1 MYNRQKMKLPEIIT
15 EQELQKILKVTKKKT
30 HRLAFALGFYQ
41 AMRISEVANLLP
53 ENVNKGQKLLLIK
66 QAKGKKDRNIPI
78 APEVLKGLKHLPVG
92 VGIRALQKSFKKYLK
107 IALDRDDL
115 SFHSL
120 RHCISDDVEVLT
132 KEGWKKRNELKKGEF
147 IYTLN
152 LDEEKIEVNPIK
164 NIRKYNY
171 NGKLNQIK
179 RKYIDCLFTAEHKFV
194 IKKRK
199 KDMKI
204 NKTFWSEW
212 KLLKFKDFNTTQFK
226 LRLSGLKKEGL
237 SIGKEKAF
245 ILGLILGDGNI
256 SPQKKRDGSPS
267 GKYSISISQ
276 SLSANPE
283 KVKKIRK
290 YFVKSG
296 LVYSERKEKEKINK
310 FNGKP
315 YQMVIFRPFQKEI
328 EWIFDW
334 INIDRTPKW
343 NILNLNGEELKEIYD
358 AMMLCDGSRGR
369 EYCSQNKKRIDF
381 FITLCHLIGKRALK
395 SKGILNMGKNK
406 GKEKSR
412 IYIVNDDSCQ
422 VDKKDISK
430 VKYKGI
436 VWCPEVENQTF
447 IARRK
452 NKIFV
457 SGNSGVTHYLT
468 GLKKWSSLEVQRFA
482 GHSKIATTE
491 IYTHISP
498 ENLVDRMWGD

>member
-1 MYNRQKMKLPEIIT
+1 MKLPEIIT
-15 EQELQKILKVTKKKT
+15 EQELQSILKVTKKPK
-30 HRLAFALGFYQ
+30 HKLAFALGFYQ
-41 AMRISEVANLLP
+41 AMRVSEVVNLKP
-53 ENVNKGQKLLLIK
+53 ENINKGQKLILIK
-66 QAKGKKDRNIPI
+66 QAKGGKDRNIPI
-78 APEVLKGLKHLPVG
+78 APEVIKGLKHLPVG

-115 SFHSL
+115 HFHSL
-120 RHCISDDVEVLT
+120 RHCFSDDVELLT

-152 LDEEKIEVNPIK
+152 LEEEKIETNPIK
-164 NIRKYNY
+164 NIHKYNY

-179 RKYIDCLFTAEHKFV
+179 RKYIDCLFTDEHNFV

-199 KDMKI
+199 RDTRR
-204 NKTFWSEW
+204 NKTFWDEW

-226 LRLSGLKKEGL
+226 IRLSGLKKEGL
-237 SIGKEKAF
+237 SIGKERAF
-245 ILGLILGDGNI
+245 ILGLILGDGSI
-256 SPQKKRDGSPS
+256 TPQRRSNGKKS

-276 SLSANPE
+276 SLTANPE

-290 YFVKSG
+290 CFNKSG
-296 LVYSERKEKEKINK
+296 LVYSERKEKEKINN

-315 YQMVIFRPFQKEI
+315 YQMVYFRPFQNEI

-334 INIDRTPKW
+334 INVDRTPKW

-358 AMMLCDGSRGR
+358 AMMMCDGSRGT
-369 EYCSQNKKRIDF
+369 EYCGQNKKRIDF

-395 SKGILNMGKNK
+395 SKGILNMGKKK

-412 IYIVNDDSCQ
+412 VYIVNENSCQ
-422 VDKKDISK
+422 VEKKDISK

-436 VWCPEVENQTF
+436 VWCPEVKNQTF

-457 SGNSGVTHYLT
+457 SGNSGISHYLT
-468 GLKKWSSLEVQRFA
+468 KKKWSSLEVQRLA
-482 GHSKIATTE
+482 GHSKISTTE
-491 IYTHISP
+491 IYAHISP
-498 ENLVDRMWGD
+498 ENLVDRMWGEER